1 MDLLPELLKVGDQV
15 MFRDSPIT
23 AVGVI
28 VSKMMLDYVAVRW
41 SDVHLIT
48 SHRRGNLQH
57 LLCDR

>member
-15 MFRDSPIT
+15 MFRDSSIT

-41 SDVHLIT
+41 SDVRLIT

-57 LLCDR
+57 LNL

>member
-1 MDLLPELLKVGDQV
+1 MDSLPELLRVGDQV
-15 MFRDSPIT
+15 RFRDSAIT

-41 SDVHLIT
+41 SDVRSIT

-57 LLCDR
+57 LNA